1 MPKPTL
7 HEIVKINAQYILLKC
22 VDVYI
27 MYWIVWMLFYFVQ
40 FFMYLVRNVLILYRQ
55 HQQIHIRGLVYCEW
69 FFGVVVY
76 SEILWVAHSPF
87 I

>member
-22 VDVYI
+22 DVYI
-27 MYWIVWMLFYFVQ
+27 MYWIVDMFYFVR
-40 FFMYLVRNVLILYRQ
+40 FFMYIVRSVLSFYTDNI
-55 HQQIHIRGLVYCEW
+55 
-69 FFGVVVY
+69 
-76 SEILWVAHSPF
+76 SKF

>member
-22 VDVYI
+22 VDVYYYVLDCV
-27 MYWIVWMLFYFVQ
+27 MDVVLFCTIFYV
-40 FFMYLVRNVLILYRQ
+40 
-55 HQQIHIRGLVYCEW
+55 
-69 FFGVVVY
+69 
-76 SEILWVAHSPF
+76 SPYATFSFYTDSISKF